1 MEPKA
6 NVWKANLT
14 NGLIMGLIGVA
25 FSLVLYF
32 LDLTTNKWVGYS
44 LYVIEII
51 VLFFLLKSYRD
62 NYMHGMITYGQAV
75 GAGVVIFVYCAI
87 IMAVFTYILYAL
99 IDPGLINKM
108 LALSEEES
116 MKRGYS
122 QEQIDMGMKITKKI
136 MTAPVL
142 TIFSI
147 FGTMFVGTILSLID
161 AAFVRKEGNPLID
174 STQQ

>member
-1 MEPKA
+1 
-6 NVWKANLT
+6 
-14 NGLIMGLIGVA
+14 
-25 FSLVLYF
+25 
-32 LDLTTNKWVGYS
+32 
-44 LYVIEII
+44 
-51 VLFFLLKSYRD
+51 
-62 NYMHGMITYGQAV
+62 MHGMINYGQAV
-75 GAGVVIFVYCAI
+75 GAGVVICLYYAI

-116 MKRGYS
+116 LKRGLT
-122 QEQIDMGMKITKKI
+122 QEQIDMTMKITKKI

-147 FGTMFVGTILSLID
+147 FGNMFFGTILSLIV